1 MPSGLEGSGNGDSS
15 LRERGNM
22 RGGEQGREQVEV
34 GEGIPTETLTKREK
48 AGGLASSQVF

>member
-1 MPSGLEGSGNGDSS
+1 MPSGLEGSKNGDSS

-22 RGGEQGREQVEV
+22 RGGEQGREQV
-34 GEGIPTETLTKREK
+34 GEGIATESEE